1 MKSDLDKLNE
11 MFFGMDV
18 NGRFESVLLKSDF
31 DLIYRRFEIMNE
43 PLTDA
48 RLEHLEKRTLN
59 SENIET
65 IKSIVH
71 QLIASHRLLRIEIAN
86 EKLKTNAFKQKME
99 SIVKEL

>member
-1 MKSDLDKLNE
+1 MKDELDKLSE
-11 MFFGMDV
+11 LFVGADV
-18 NGRFESVLLKSDF
+18 NGRLEQVLFWSDF
-31 DLIYRRFEIMNE
+31 QKIYRSYDIMNE

-59 SENIET
+59 SENIES

-71 QLIASHRLLRIEIAN
+71 QLIASHRLLRIEIAK